1 MSYINI
7 FTDGAVPNNQFQ
19 GNRKGG
25 IGVFFC
31 ANQIKFDQQGKA
43 GASFNSVKSLMIP
56 KEPGAHQ
63 ENDPRNLSY
72 SIIETKDNKVTNQ
85 VCELLA
91 CISALETVMTTQII
105 GKNEIIIYTDSMYV
119 INSITLWAKNWR
131 KNNWRR
137 LDNKPIQNLEL
148 IKKLYYLSKNLKV
161 GYKHVKAHTSP
172 PDEDSD
178 EYFEWYGNYMADKLA
193 VQGSLKNN

>member
-25 IGVFFC
+25 IGVFF
-31 ANQIKFDQQGKA
+31 DPQGKA
-43 GASFNSVKSLMIP
+43 VASFNRVKRLMIP
-56 KEPGAHQ
+56 KELGNAQ

-72 SIIETKDNKVTNQ
+72 CIIETKDNKVTNQ

-172 PDEDSD
+172 PDKESD

-193 VQGSLKNN
+193 VQGSLKNNYP